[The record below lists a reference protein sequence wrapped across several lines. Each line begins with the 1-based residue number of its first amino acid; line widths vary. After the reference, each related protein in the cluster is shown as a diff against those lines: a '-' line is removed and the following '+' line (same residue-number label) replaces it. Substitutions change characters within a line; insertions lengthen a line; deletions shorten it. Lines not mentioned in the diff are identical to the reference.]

1 MFVSVSDEKLKIVQ
15 QIIPKLKQ
23 ISDVEISY
31 DEKAKVFNISST
43 RNPYEAVKVASVI
56 KAIDYGFSVDD
67 ALKLMSDDYMLDVI
81 DLKQAVGNNP
91 DALRRIKGRI
101 IGENGKTK
109 KIIQEYTGVL
119 ISIGEHTVVM
129 LGIYEQL
136 AIAKR
141 AIEMLIEGKEHSTVY
156 KFLDKA
162 EAELVASSKNRLYNL
177 K

>member
-1 MFVSVSDEKLKIVQ
+1 MFVSVSDEKLKLVQ
-15 QIIPKLKQ
+15 QLIPKLKQ
-23 ISDVEISY
+23 ISDVEITY
-31 DEKAKVFNISST
+31 DEKAKVFNITSSA
-43 RNPYEAVKVASVI
+43 NPYEAVKVASVI
-56 KAIDYGFSVDD
+56 RAVDYGFSIDD
-67 ALKLMSDDYMLDVI
+67 ALKLMSDDYILDVI

-119 ISIGEHTVVM
+119 ISIGEHTVAL

-136 AIAKR
+136 AIARK
-141 AIEMLIEGKEHSTVY
+141 AVEMLIEGREHSTVY

-162 EAELVASSKNRLYNL
+162 EAGLVASKNRPYNL